1 MRKPEISMNRLLRL
15 LWMDAR
21 FWTRPL
27 AIGAAALGMLVIV
40 FSFIAAFTRSGQTF
54 HAGVYAWI
62 MALGGLIFTSR
73 AFLELRH
80 PLSTQNYL
88 LVPASFEEKFL
99 ARYLLTSVG
108 YLVFSFLAYL
118 LLQLISEGLNQ
129 LILGRSNPLFFIN
142 SVDHLQVM
150 AIYLAFQS
158 LFFAG
163 AVYYRKFSLIKTW
176 LSVMAL
182 FFVLFVFS
190 YLVFRLFFHGYFDG
204 FQPSEAVMMTFA
216 RMGITGD
223 LTVAYY
229 PLKQTATWF
238 ARIWFWGVMPLA
250 ALAFAYFRLRETE
263 V

>member
-1 MRKPEISMNRLLRL
+1 MRKPEISLNRLARL

-21 FWTRPL
+21 FWARPL
-27 AIGAAALGMLVIV
+27 AIGGTALGLLVLV
-40 FSFIAAFTRSGQTF
+40 FSFIAAFSRSGDTF
-54 HAGVYAWI
+54 HSGAYAWI
-62 MALGGLIFTSR
+62 MGLGGLIFTSR

-88 LVPASFEEKFL
+88 LIPASFEEKFI

-108 YLVFSFLAYL
+108 YLGVSYLGYL
-118 LLQLISEGLNQ
+118 LLQLLSEGINQ
-129 LILGRSNPLFFIN
+129 LVLGRSNPLFFVN
-142 SVDHLQVM
+142 NLDHLQVM
-150 AIYLAFQS
+150 AVYLAFQS

-163 AVYYRKFSLIKTW
+163 AVYYRKYSLIKTW

-182 FFVLFVFS
+182 FFVLTVFG
-190 YLVFRLFFHGYFDG
+190 YLVFRLFLHGYFDG
-204 FQPSEAVMMTFA
+204 MQANENVMMTFA

-223 LTVAYY
+223 LTIAYY
-229 PLKQTATWF
+229 PFKIWLTWVG
-238 ARIWFWGVMPLA
+238 RIWFWGVMPVC

>member
-40 FSFIAAFTRSGQTF
+40 LSLLFAFFRTGDMF
-54 HAGVYAWI
+54 HSIVYSLI
-62 MALGGLIFTSR
+62 MSLGGMIFTSR

-88 LVPASFEEKFL
+88 LIPASFEEKFL

-108 YLVFSFLAYL
+108 YLVFSFLAYM
-118 LLQLISEGLNQ
+118 LLQVISEGLNQ
-129 LILGRSNPLFFIN
+129 LILGRSNPMFFIN
-142 SVDHLQVM
+142 SIDHLQVM

-182 FFVLFVFS
+182 FFILFVFS

-204 FQPSEAVMMTFA
+204 MQPSEAVMMTFA
-216 RMGITGD
+216 RMGITGEMAI
-223 LTVAYY
+223 AYY
-229 PLKQTATWF
+229 PLKQVVQWVG
-238 ARIWFWGVMPLA
+238 RIWLWGVMPLA
-250 ALAFAYFRLRETE
+250 ALSFAYFRLRETE

>member
-1 MRKPEISMNRLLRL
+1 MRKPEISLNRLLRL
-15 LWMDAR
+15 MWMDAR

-27 AIGAAALGMLVIV
+27 VIGGAALGLLVLV
-40 FSFIAAFTRSGQTF
+40 FSFLSAFARSGDTF

-62 MALGGLIFTSR
+62 MGLGGLIFTSR

-80 PLSTQNYL
+80 PLATQNYL
-88 LVPASFEEKFL
+88 LIPASFEEKFI

-108 YLVFSFLAYL
+108 YLGFSYL
-118 LLQLISEGLNQ
+118 GYMLLQLVSEGLNQ
-129 LILGRSNPLFFIN
+129 LILGRSNPLFFLN
-142 SVDHLQVM
+142 SLDHLQVM
-150 AIYLAFQS
+150 AVYLMFQS

-163 AVYYRKFSLIKTW
+163 AVYFRKYSLIKTW

-182 FFVLFVFS
+182 FLILTVFG
-190 YLVFRLFFHGYFDG
+190 YLMFRLFFHGYFDG
-204 FQPSEAVMMTFA
+204 MQPREAVMMTFA

-223 LTVAYY
+223 LTIAYY
-229 PLKQTATWF
+229 PLKLAVNWVGK
-238 ARIWFWGVMPLA
+238 IWFWGVMPVA

>member
-1 MRKPEISMNRLLRL
+1 MRKPEVSMKRLLRL
-15 LWMDAR
+15 LYMDAR

-27 AIGAAALGMLVIV
+27 AIGAAALGMLVLV
-40 FSFIAAFTRSGQTF
+40 FSFIAAFSRSGATF
-54 HAGVYAWI
+54 HSGMYAWI
-62 MALGGLIFTSR
+62 MGLGGLIFTSR

-88 LVPASFEEKFL
+88 LIPASFEEKFL

-108 YLVFSFLAYL
+108 YLGFSFLAYL
-118 LLQLISEGLNQ
+118 LLQFLSEGLNQ
-129 LILGRSNPLFFIN
+129 LILGRSNPFFLP
-142 SVDHLQVM
+142 SSLHHLQVV
-150 AIYLAFQS
+150 AVYLTFQS

-163 AVYYRKFSLIKTW
+163 AVYFRKYSLIKTW

-182 FFVLFVFS
+182 FFVLLVFG
-190 YLVFRLFFHGYFDG
+190 YLVFRIFFHGYFDG
-204 FQPSEAVMMTFA
+204 MQPNENVMMTFA

-223 LTVAYY
+223 ITIAYY
-229 PLKQTATWF
+229 PFKFWAEWIG
-238 ARIWFWGVMPLA
+238 RIWFWGIMPLS